1 MPPAQALGLP
11 ARPTC
16 PRSLE
21 RQLSPLPPHPGEGA
35 EGQPYL
41 PFSLPQGSSAPLV
54 VFLASRQPRFV
65 RC

>member
-1 MPPAQALGLP
+1 MPHAQARGLP

-16 PRSLE
+16 PCNLE
-21 RQLSPLPPHPGEGA
+21 GQLPPPHPGEGA
-35 EGQPYL
+35 EGQLYL

-65 RC
+65 QC